1 MKNEKIIRANFLAWE
16 EKDWDTVRAMLVD
29 EFTFTSPNNDDHINI
44 EEYKKK
50 CWPATEII
58 EKFTLEKIIENEDE
72 DDAFVL
78 FSCLITNGKI
88 FRETHYFNFLNGKIR
103 SVEVFFG
110 TGHNFNADVV

>member
-16 EKDWDTVRAMLVD
+16 EKNWDAARAMLGD

-44 EEYKKK
+44 EKYKAK

-58 EKFTLEKIIENEDE
+58 KKFTLEKIMENG

-78 FSCLITNGKI
+78 FSVLTKNGKV
-88 FRETHYFNFLNGKIR
+88 FRETHYINFSNGKIKTI
-103 SVEVFFG
+103 EVFFG
-110 TGHNFNADVV
+110 TGHNFNADAV